1 MLYCGL
7 KMHFNMKKE
16 LKKFS
21 VPQQRLQRQFFYAL
35 IVQSLGPTVFLV
47 LPTTP
52 ILLSP
57 LILPNMGIE
66 YNWQTGWLYTLL
78 GLYPPFDSIG
88 FMLIVTEYKKV
99 IRSKFKE
106 HDMLNFYVFQTRL
119 SYCYPIILTV
129 VSQ

>member
-21 VPQQRLQRQFFYAL
+21 APQRRLQRQFFYAL
-35 IVQSLGPTVFLV
+35 VVQSLGPTIFLV

-52 ILLSP
+52 ILLTP
-57 LILPNMGIE
+57 LIPPSMEIKIS
-66 YNWQTGWLYTLL
+66 WQTGWLYTLIE
-78 GLYPPFDSIG
+78 LYPPFDSIG

-99 IRSKFKE
+99 IK
-106 HDMLNFYVFQTRL
+106 
-119 SYCYPIILTV
+119 
-129 VSQ
+129 SQIATFMSNKPSQSTTASISTSLRTSDRI